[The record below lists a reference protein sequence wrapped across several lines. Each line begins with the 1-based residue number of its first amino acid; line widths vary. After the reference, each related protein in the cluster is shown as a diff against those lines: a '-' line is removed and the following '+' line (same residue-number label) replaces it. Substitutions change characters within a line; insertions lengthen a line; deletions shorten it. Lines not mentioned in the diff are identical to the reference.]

1 MDHNNPELWK
11 PALLAGVMAGV
22 LAGLPLVNCC
32 CCLWPIA
39 GGLLAVYLHQKQTR
53 AALTGADGAIL
64 GALAGLASAVV
75 RTVILIPL
83 QSVNLRFMQKHVF
96 PYLMDLFEQSGQPPP
111 PQLEELIRGEL
122 PSLTPQAFFLDLLLT
137 AALFAGLGALGGV
150 IAVSMFKK
158 KTPVRPENPHA
169 AQDPSDRQP

>member
-1 MDHNNPELWK
+1 MNQNHPELWK
-11 PALLAGVMAGV
+11 PALLAGVLAGF

-53 AALTGADGAIL
+53 SVLTGADGAIL
-64 GALAGLASAVV
+64 GAIAGVAAAVV
-75 RTVILIPL
+75 RTLILIPL
-83 QSVNLRFMQKHVF
+83 QSVNLRFLQKHFF
-96 PYLMDLFEQSGQPPP
+96 PYIMELFEQSGQPPP
-111 PQLEELIRGEL
+111 PQLDELIRGEL
-122 PSLTPQAFFLDLLLT
+122 PALTPQAFFLDLLLT

-150 IAVSMFKK
+150 IAVSLFKK
-158 KTPVRPENPHA
+158 KTPPRPEDPRD